1 MQSGKMPVPVW
12 DCSDLGLLYEPQDT
26 ATVVSD
32 DIWKKFDLEQFPLER
47 VVDSAFSDMY
57 HERNFDDG
65 VLPDL
70 LCDKSTMSRKIRHH
84 DCMWAGL
91 CISKEHNRTLPAK
104 KDSQIQKR
112 VPAGRSLL
120 ISRASAVPT
129 ATSLPMGQHHQ
140 HQQHQQAQQQC
151 RAKSLDTYGDFTRPE
166 TPQTSGSS
174 DTESSDSD
182 TGPFFRHEQINI
194 HEKLSEC
201 MSEAATKAVP
211 VSEVT
216 GQLFRF
222 NNRRKEEE
230 DKGQCQ
236 VHKEINVRNTLSD
249 HCYHLNQPISK
260 NLEHLGVQTPSDSEE
275 EEIDVVTC
283 EKSSRPAA
291 LPTYP
296 SPADQQHFQLT
307 VNTAFKDKAPAP
319 RPRGRPPS
327 NPARKRAAQAEYKPV
342 KRARHRPYQRRN
354 KVGRCVTTAA
364 TPASMKL
371 PAAIVSRSSSD
382 DELDTEKRSLHN
394 NMERQRR
401 IELRNAFEELRV
413 LVPAVESKEKA
424 PKVAILR
431 QAAVYCDMLSEN
443 DQIIVSKVTELR
455 RRQEK
460 LRAKLSQLRR
470 SLAMTR

>member
-1 MQSGKMPVPVW
+1 MPVPVW
-12 DCSDLGLLYEPQDT
+12 DCHDLGLLDEPLDT

-32 DIWKKFDLEQFPLER
+32 DIWKKFDLDLAFDR
-47 VVDSAFSDMY
+47 VVDTHSDMY
-57 HERNFDDG
+57 HEHTFDEC
-65 VLPDL
+65 VLPEL
-70 LCDKSTMSRKIRHH
+70 LYDKMTCLGSRKMRHH

-112 VPAGRSLL
+112 IPAGRSLL
-120 ISRASAVPT
+120 ISRASTTPT
-129 ATSLPMGQHHQ
+129 TTTTTTTTSLSASQ
-140 HQQHQQAQQQC
+140 QQAQQQC
-151 RAKSLDTYGDFTRPE
+151 RAKSLESDGDSTRPD
-166 TPQTSGSS
+166 TPQTSSSS
-174 DTESSDSD
+174 DTESEDD
-182 TGPFFRHEQINI
+182 GPFFRHDQINI

-201 MSEAATKAVP
+201 MSEAVTKAVP

-216 GQLFRF
+216 GQLVRF
-222 NNRRKEEE
+222 HDRRKEE

-249 HCYHLNQPISK
+249 HCYHLNQPIGK

-275 EEIDVVTC
+275 EEIDVVSY
-283 EKSSRPAA
+283 EKPCRPAV

-307 VNTAFKDKAPAP
+307 VNTALKEKGPAP

-327 NPARKRAAQAEYKPV
+327 NPARKRTAQPDYKPV

-354 KVGRCVTTAA
+354 KVGRCMTAA
-364 TPASMKL
+364 PSPPVKIPVPSA
-371 PAAIVSRSSSD
+371 SRSSSD

-413 LVPAVESKEKA
+413 LVPAVELKEKA

-431 QAAVYCDMLSEN
+431 QAAVYCDMLTEIG
-443 DQIIVSKVTELR
+443 QITVSKVTELR

-460 LRAKLSQLRR
+460 LRARLRQLRR

>member
-1 MQSGKMPVPVW
+1 MPVPVW
-12 DCSDLGLLYEPQDT
+12 DCPDLGLLDEPLDT

-32 DIWKKFDLEQFPLER
+32 DIWKKFDLDFPLDR
-47 VVDSAFSDMY
+47 AADTHTDTY
-57 HERNFDDG
+57 HERTFDDG

-70 LCDKSTMSRKIRHH
+70 LYGKMTCLASREIRHH

-104 KDSQIQKR
+104 KDSQIQKK

-120 ISRASAVPT
+120 ISRAGSTQTATT
-129 ATSLPMGQHHQ
+129 ATSLH
-140 HQQHQQAQQQC
+140 QAQQAC
-151 RAKSLDTYGDFTRPE
+151 RAKSLESDGDSTRPD
-166 TPQTSGSS
+166 TPQSSSS
-174 DTESSDSD
+174 DTETEDE
-182 TGPFFRHEQINI
+182 GPFFRHDQINI

-201 MSEAATKAVP
+201 MSEAATTKAVP

-216 GQLFRF
+216 GQLVRF
-222 NNRRKEEE
+222 HDRRKQD

-236 VHKEINVRNTLSD
+236 VHKETNIRNTLSD
-249 HCYHLNQPISK
+249 HCYHLNQPIGK
-260 NLEHLGVQTPSDSEE
+260 NHLEHLGVQTPSDSEE
-275 EEIDVVTC
+275 EEIDVVTF
-283 EKSSRPAA
+283 EKPCRPAA

-307 VNTAFKDKAPAP
+307 VNTAFKDKTPAP

-327 NPARKRAAQAEYKPV
+327 NPARKRSAQPEQKPA
-342 KRARHRPYQRRN
+342 KRARHHRTYQRRN
-354 KVGRCVTTAA
+354 KVGRCLTVSSPPSKIPVPST
-364 TPASMKL
+364 
-371 PAAIVSRSSSD
+371 SRSSSD

-413 LVPAVESKEKA
+413 LVPAVETKEKA

-431 QAAVYCDMLSEN
+431 QAAVYCDMLAEIG
-443 DQIIVSKVTELR
+443 QITVAKVTELR

-460 LRAKLSQLRR
+460 LRARLSQLRR

>member
-1 MQSGKMPVPVW
+1 MPVPVW
-12 DCSDLGLLYEPQDT
+12 DCSDLGLLDEPLDT
-26 ATVVSD
+26 ATMVSD
-32 DIWKKFDLEQFPLER
+32 DIWKKFDLDFPLDR
-47 VVDSAFSDMY
+47 VVDTHLDTY
-57 HERNFDDG
+57 HERTVDDG
-65 VLPDL
+65 VLHDL
-70 LCDKSTMSRKIRHH
+70 FYDKRTCLESREIRHH

-104 KDSQIQKR
+104 KDSQIQKK

-120 ISRASAVPT
+120 ISRANCAQT
-129 ATSLPMGQHHQ
+129 ATTTSLGAS
-140 HQQHQQAQQQC
+140 QQLQAQQHY
-151 RAKSLDTYGDFTRPE
+151 RARNLESDGDSTRPE
-166 TPQTSGSS
+166 TPQSSAS
-174 DTESSDSD
+174 DTETEDE
-182 TGPFFRHEQINI
+182 GPYFRHDQINI

-216 GQLFRF
+216 GQLVRF
-222 NNRRKEEE
+222 HDRRKED

-236 VHKEINVRNTLSD
+236 VHKETNIRNTLSD
-249 HCYHLNQPISK
+249 HCYHLNQPIGK

-275 EEIDVVTC
+275 EEIDVVTF
-283 EKSSRPAA
+283 EKPCRPAV

-307 VNTAFKDKAPAP
+307 VNTAFKDKTPAP

-327 NPARKRAAQAEYKPV
+327 NPARKRAAQAEQKPA
-342 KRARHRPYQRRN
+342 KRARHHRTYQRRN
-354 KVGRCVTTAA
+354 KVGRCMTVTSPAMKMTVPTA
-364 TPASMKL
+364 
-371 PAAIVSRSSSD
+371 SRSSSD

-431 QAAVYCDMLSEN
+431 QAAVYCDMLTEIG
-443 DQIIVSKVTELR
+443 QITVSKVTELR

-460 LRAKLSQLRR
+460 LRARLSQLRR

>member
-1 MQSGKMPVPVW
+1 MPVPVW
-12 DCSDLGLLYEPQDT
+12 ECPDVGLIYEPPDNT
-26 ATVVSD
+26 TVVSD
-32 DIWKKFDLEQFPLER
+32 DIWKKFDLELTMDR
-47 VVDSAFSDMY
+47 VVDTYSEMY
-57 HERNFDDG
+57 HERTFDEC
-65 VLPDL
+65 VLPEL
-70 LCDKSTMSRKIRHH
+70 LYDKMTCLGSRKMRHH

-112 VPAGRSLL
+112 IPAGRSLL
-120 ISRASAVPT
+120 ISRASATPT
-129 ATSLPMGQHHQ
+129 TTSLSASQ
-140 HQQHQQAQQQC
+140 QQAQQQC
-151 RAKSLDTYGDFTRPE
+151 RAKSLESDGDSTRPE
-166 TPQTSGSS
+166 TPQTSSCSS
-174 DTESSDSD
+174 DTESEDD
-182 TGPFFRHEQINI
+182 GPFFRHDQINI

-201 MSEAATKAVP
+201 MSEAIIKAVP

-216 GQLFRF
+216 GQLVRF
-222 NNRRKEEE
+222 HDRRKEE
-230 DKGQCQ
+230 DKSQCQ

-249 HCYHLNQPISK
+249 HCYHLNQPICK

-275 EEIDVVTC
+275 EEIDVVTF
-283 EKSSRPAA
+283 EKPCRPAV

-296 SPADQQHFQLT
+296 SAADQQHFQLT
-307 VNTAFKDKAPAP
+307 VNTAFKEKVP

-327 NPARKRAAQAEYKPV
+327 KRTAQPDYKPV

-354 KVGRCVTTAA
+354 KVGRCVTVAPPPPPPPPPVKVPVPST
-364 TPASMKL
+364 
-371 PAAIVSRSSSD
+371 SRSSSD

-413 LVPAVESKEKA
+413 LVPAVESKDKA

-431 QAAVYCDMLSEN
+431 QAAVYCDMLNEIG
-443 DQIIVSKVTELR
+443 QITVSKVTELR

-460 LRAKLSQLRR
+460 LRARLSQLRR

>member
-1 MQSGKMPVPVW
+1 MPVPVW
-12 DCSDLGLLYEPQDT
+12 DCSDLGLLDEPLDT

-32 DIWKKFDLEQFPLER
+32 DIWKKFDMDFPLDR
-47 VVDSAFSDMY
+47 VVDVHSDMY
-57 HERNFDDG
+57 YERTFDDG
-65 VLPDL
+65 VLPEL
-70 LCDKSTMSRKIRHH
+70 LYDKMTCQESREIRHH

-120 ISRASAVPT
+120 ISRASAMPMT
-129 ATSLPMGQHHQ
+129 TTSLSAFNQ
-140 HQQHQQAQQQC
+140 QQAQQQY
-151 RAKSLDTYGDFTRPE
+151 RAKGSESDGDSTRPE
-166 TPQTSGSS
+166 TPQTSSSS
-174 DTESSDSD
+174 DTETEDE
-182 TGPFFRHEQINI
+182 GPFFRHDQINI

-201 MSEAATKAVP
+201 MTEVAVKAVP

-216 GQLFRF
+216 GQLVRF
-222 NNRRKEEE
+222 HDRRKED

-236 VHKEINVRNTLSD
+236 VLKETNVRNTLSD
-249 HCYHLNQPISK
+249 HCYHLNQPIGK

-275 EEIDVVTC
+275 EEIDVVTF
-283 EKSSRPAA
+283 EKPCRPAA

-327 NPARKRAAQAEYKPV
+327 NPARKRTAQPDHKPA

-354 KVGRCVTTAA
+354 KVGRCMNTTITTTTTTTTIT
-364 TPASMKL
+364 TPSTPMKITAPTL
-371 PAAIVSRSSSD
+371 SRSSSD

-431 QAAVYCDMLSEN
+431 QAAVYCDMLTEIG
-443 DQIIVSKVTELR
+443 QITVAKVTELR

-460 LRAKLSQLRR
+460 LRARLSQLRR